1 MPAHQNHIKL
11 ALIALTA
18 VILAACSGGEITRIS
33 GSDDTETNRAPTFS
47 ASSAAI
53 SVQENSTGV
62 IYTAQATDAEGNT
75 ITYSLSGGTDQSQFS
90 IGSSSGEL
98 QFNSSPDYDNPND
111 SNEDNVYEVEISAS
125 DNYANTSSGNDITSM
140 VLSVTVTNSDNGNN
154 NIDTTAPTEPQ
165 LISLASAA
173 ADSIDVDWIGSSDDY
188 TGSALIEY
196 QIHAA
201 TTSGFTPTSS
211 TLQSS
216 VTNTTSTTI
225 TGLNASTEYFVVVL
239 AVDQA
244 GNQSSSEEKS
254 ITTSSSAAI
263 ASDDAVTIEADAIT
277 IVSDNSL
284 TLEKTSATEALQT
297 GDVLVSD
304 QGDGLLLK
312 IASITDNGSE
322 LQVTTTQATLVDAF
336 EQVEFNLLT
345 TLEDIDT
352 SIETQGLLPTG
363 QSARGLSSPTL
374 RSNQSS
380 QELLWPSGLRLQQE
394 DFSAQS
400 SALPSQPALSPSEVE
415 TSEVQ
420 AIDISDAGTLASAY
434 EVYATSGDAVIS
446 FDVVLEIA
454 SGHSFDEIEVEIS
467 HDNLSPPAPQV
478 TDKSN
483 STTSRKEYRIQWNSS
498 GITSSAPF
506 EVEIS
511 AQEQDC
517 WWFCTL
523 RVVTE
528 VYVIDADKESLF
540 DDKYTIE
547 ASNSSGSAQI
557 TASAGIGFSPD
568 FDVFVQVDGFAVE
581 HALTQVT
588 GELKLENTLQFLAS
602 QSSEVAPPP
611 ETLFTK
617 KFTKIIMAGTVPI
630 VIAGKLQLDAQ
641 LSGNISGEV
650 DLEALAEN
658 TITVSVGA
666 EYKRATGFS
675 HINDA
680 ETTYKFAVTGDAGTT
695 VYGELRLIP
704 KLEISF
710 YRVAGAEMT
719 LEPYAYAEATL
730 EGEFKAMID
739 NNFIDADADY
749 RFSELSAGVAVD
761 ASITSK
767 FGVILDDR
775 TIGVEDEWNNGGN
788 PIFDLGHLVS
798 LPSAEISTLSA
809 ASPANGLLL
818 GLATTDGKLGITG
831 TNEIQNGYWQVYP
844 EDSSTAFSA
853 SGSGAR
859 FDYST
864 DAEYELR
871 YVYYSELGSFIRQYE
886 NFDVDLS
893 DSDNDGLNNQYEN
906 FYSFL
911 DPENPLDA
919 DDDYDNDGYDN
930 LSEYQNGSDP
940 TSSSSYPGDGSSPAD
955 ALPTDFTATAAS
967 EQVTLSWT
975 RYANST
981 VYNIYRSDNPNCDLI
996 NINTCSTAA
1005 GQSELFSNVSSP
1017 FTDTGLTNATTYY
1030 YWIEAIHDGEIQ
1042 LAESYISATPQETI
1056 TTEPIPGTLNDTG
1069 ITWGGD
1075 YSSGNNSDCSSNIS
1089 ATQDCH
1095 QGRDA
1100 ESTTND
1106 DSDGHAGFSFTKLDS
1121 NGNPLAASATE
1132 WSCVQDN
1139 VTGLI
1144 WEVKTDDNSERD
1156 KDNTY
1161 RWGGLTAIGRD
1172 SSNREGDYY
1181 DDWNNLVNTANSGNG
1196 LCGFTD
1202 WRVPDIEE
1210 LRSIVDYSR
1219 TNPSIDV
1226 DYFPNTHSTRYWS
1239 ASPIADFSDVAWR
1252 LYFGY
1257 GDDGYYFRGDNLHVR
1272 LVRSGQ

>member
-1 MPAHQNHIKL
+1 MPAHQNHLNL
-11 ALIALTA
+11 ALI
-18 VILAACSGGEITRIS
+18 VITLIVIAACGGGVEIVS
-33 GSDDTETNRAPTFS
+33 NGSTSETNRAPTFS

-225 TGLNASTEYFVVVL
+225 TALNASTEYFVVVL

-277 IVSDNSL
+277 TVSDDSL

-434 EVYATSGDAVIS
+434 EVYATSSDAVIS
-446 FDVVLEIA
+446 FDVVLEIE
-454 SGHSFDEIEVEIS
+454 SGHSFDDIEVEIS
-467 HDNLSPPAPQV
+467 HDNLSTPIYEV
-478 TDKSN
+478 IEKS
-483 STTSRKEYRIQWNSS
+483 STSSRKEYRIQWDNS
-498 GITSSAPF
+498 GTTSSAPF
-506 EVEIS
+506 EVGIS

-517 WWFCTL
+517 WQLCTL
-523 RVVTE
+523 SVHTE
-528 VYVIDADKESLF
+528 VYVLDADKESLF
-540 DDKYTIE
+540 DDEYSLE
-547 ASNSSGSAQI
+547 ANNFDSSAQVL
-557 TASAGIGFSPD
+557 ANSGIGFSPD
-568 FDVFVQVDGFAVE
+568 FDVLVRVGNSEVE
-581 HALTQVT
+581 YALTQIS

-602 QSSEVAPPP
+602 ASSDGNISQSET
-611 ETLFTK
+611 TLFSK
-617 KFTKIIMAGTVPI
+617 EFTKTIMADTVPI
-630 VIAGKLQLDAQ
+630 VISGNLDLSAELQ
-641 LSGNISGEV
+641 GNISAAV
-650 DLEALAEN
+650 DMETLTESS
-658 TITVSVGA
+658 ITVSAGV
-666 EYKRATGFS
+666 EYEDGEFTY
-675 HINDA
+675 IDDA
-680 ETTYKFAVTGDAGTT
+680 ETTYKFKVTGDTGASIA
-695 VYGELRLIP
+695 GELRLIP
-704 KLEISF
+704 DINISF
-710 YRVAGAEMT
+710 YRVAAAEIT
-719 LEPYAYAEATL
+719 LEPYVFSESTL
-730 EGEFKAMID
+730 EGEFKAMVD
-739 NNFIDADADY
+739 NNFADATSNY
-749 RFSELSAGVAVD
+749 RFSEFSAGVAMD
-761 ASITSK
+761 AAIAAK
-767 FGVILDDR
+767 FGIILDDR
-775 TIGVEDEWNNGGN
+775 TIGAEDEWDNSGN
-788 PIFDLGHLVS
+788 PIFDPGYLVS

-809 ASPANGLLL
+809 ASPTNGLLL
-818 GLATTDGKLGITG
+818 GLETISGILGFADNRVI
-831 TNEIQNGYWQVYP
+831 NGYWQVYP
-844 EDSSTAFSA
+844 DDSSVTFSA
-853 SGSGAR
+853 NGDNVH

-871 YVYYSELGSFIRQYE
+871 YVFYSELGSFIRQYQSLE
-886 NFDVDLS
+886 VNLS
-893 DSDNDGLNNQYEN
+893 DEDGDGLNNQYEN

-911 DPENPLDA
+911 SPNDSSDA
-919 DDDYDNDGYDN
+919 TQDQDGDGYSN
-930 LSEYQNGSDP
+930 LDEYLYGSDP
-940 TSSSSYPGDGSSPAD
+940 SSSSSQPNF
-955 ALPTDFTATAAS
+955 LPTDFTAAAAS

-981 VYNIYRSDNPNCDLI
+981 VYNIYRSDNPSCDLV
-996 NINTCSTAA
+996 NISSCSTAS
-1005 GQSELFSNVSSP
+1005 GQSELFSNASSP
-1017 FTDTGLTNATTYY
+1017 FVDDGLTNETTYY
-1030 YWIEAIHDGEIQ
+1030 YWIEAIQDGITQ
-1042 LAESYISATPQETI
+1042 LAEDYISATPQEN
-1056 TTEPIPGTLNDTG
+1056 TTTFTLNDTG

-1075 YSSGNNSDCSSNIS
+1075 YSSGNNSDCSSNIT
-1089 ATQDCH
+1089 APQDCH

-1100 ESTTND
+1100 DSATND

-1132 WSCVQDN
+1132 WYCVQDN

-1219 TNPSIDV
+1219 TNPSIDIN
-1226 DYFPNTHSTRYWS
+1226 YFPNTRSDWYWS
-1239 ASPIADFSDVAWR
+1239 ASPDAGSSYNAWR
-1252 LYFGY
+1252 LYFDVGRDY
-1257 GDDGYYFRGDNLHVR
+1257 DNDRNDNYLVR